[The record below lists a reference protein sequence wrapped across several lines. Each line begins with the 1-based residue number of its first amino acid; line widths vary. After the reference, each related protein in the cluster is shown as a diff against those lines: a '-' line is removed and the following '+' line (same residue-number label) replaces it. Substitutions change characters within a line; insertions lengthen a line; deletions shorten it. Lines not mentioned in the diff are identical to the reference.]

1 VHLVGLQIA
10 QLCCQKEE
18 EEAAAAAAQ
27 LWVWLEKVHFAAS
40 EYCFASL
47 IAYIKTMHYIAQP

>member
-1 VHLVGLQIA
+1 MSGIVKLKDSTSSVHLVGLQIA

-27 LWVWLEKVHFAAS
+27 L
-40 EYCFASL
+40 
-47 IAYIKTMHYIAQP
+47 